1 MTDIRFYFVVLIDI
15 FYYGRGL
22 GHTFGVRVDGTSSRR
37 FLRFLSLTGL
47 LAPRVVV
54 SPYRAMSI
62 KSALRDWLSVSY
74 GMISTLVI
82 SRYARLPL
90 SDCAGLLHGKGGGA
104 ATKGGNA
111 EMVPEVYDS
120 LFFPHIP
127 RFPLRG
133 NASKR
138 QKGVQG
144 RASKWHSIAIPT
156 ANRRPVSF
164 GLLTLGH
171 TFGVRIQRIQRI
183 HRVPRVQRGRGEQ
196 FLCSKSHKKRTP
208 EGVLFFHSH

>member
-1 MTDIRFYFVVLIDI
+1 MTDIQFYFVVLIDI
-15 FYYGRGL
+15 FYYGCA
-22 GHTFGVRVDGTSSRR
+22 FGVRVDGTSSRR

-144 RASKWHSIAIPT
+144 RASKWHSIAVPT
-156 ANRRPVSF
+156 VNQRPVSF

-171 TFGVRIQRIQRI
+171 ACGMK
-183 HRVPRVQRGRGEQ
+183 VPRVQRGAGRTVLM
-196 FLCSKSHKKRTP
+196 FKKP
-208 EGVLFFHSH
+208 

>member
-1 MTDIRFYFVVLIDI
+1 MITSFSSLLLPPWAEERVTDIQFYFIVLIDI

-127 RFPLRG
+127 RFPLRWQG
-133 NASKR
+133 N
-138 QKGVQG
+138 
-144 RASKWHSIAIPT
+144 W
-156 ANRRPVSF
+156 
-164 GLLTLGH
+164 
-171 TFGVRIQRIQRI
+171 I
-183 HRVPRVQRGRGEQ
+183 HRGEKRPANPVTRFPVGEMPRRGKRVYKVEHRSGTPSLSRPPIGGLCHLG
-196 FLCSKSHKKRTP
+196 FLP
-208 EGVLFFHSH
+208 LDMPAV